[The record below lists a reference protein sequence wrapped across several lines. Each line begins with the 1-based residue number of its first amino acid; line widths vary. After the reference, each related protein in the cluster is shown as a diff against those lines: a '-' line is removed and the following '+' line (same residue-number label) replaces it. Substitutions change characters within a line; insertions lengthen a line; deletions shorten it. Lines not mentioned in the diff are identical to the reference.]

1 MIYRLKELQGDTIA
15 VPQLVFSKLGIAE
28 EYNVRVALY
37 VLATGITDPDK
48 ICADLKLRS
57 RISAESAL
65 SFWAGAGLLERYEE
79 NAAPGAEPSAPAP
92 MTWAEIAAAS
102 RTDPMISS
110 LIDCAQTGF
119 ARPLTHREMEKL
131 VNLYVQEGFA
141 PETVMLCVAYVASCG
156 KRTMAAVVHE
166 LKVWRTEGVET
177 GEQADA
183 HLKLLALRR
192 SREQY
197 VSGLLGISTDEL
209 TLGGRKAIARWYEVY
224 GYDDAMVQEAAVQA
238 GPKRDL
244 WYWNSILKTWNAK
257 GLRTIHDVRGPVAD
271 AGASRNIRVDREA
284 PSGNDFLGNSSLSAS
299 LNRLKKRS
307 NTEPEVTHMRTKNE
321 LYQEALRT
329 VAARRQMARAR
340 AEDARAEAEAAVPAL
355 RHAEDEVRVRGLR
368 CALAGASGK
377 DRTEAA
383 AALADARQKLTDL
396 LAASGRPADALE
408 PKFSCKLCQD
418 TGTVNGRT
426 CSCVHKVMQQLR
438 RQEIE
443 QLSSLSISSF
453 DTMELRYYPNTMDTQ
468 NGVNVRVYM
477 GRLLDGLKQYAEDFS
492 PTESESL
499 MLIGNAGLGKTHA
512 ALAIAGLVLEQGHD
526 VIYVSSP
533 DFFGKI
539 EASRF
544 DPSGDAD
551 TLLRTA
557 STADLLIL
565 DDLGTEFVTPYFITV
580 FYSLLNNRL
589 GAGLPTIITTNITD
603 GALLEKRY
611 TEKISSRLSAFI
623 PFRFLGE
630 DIRPQKAAE

>member
-1 MIYRLKELQGDTIA
+1 
-15 VPQLVFSKLGIAE
+15 
-28 EYNVRVALY
+28 
-37 VLATGITDPDK
+37 
-48 ICADLKLRS
+48 
-57 RISAESAL
+57 
-65 SFWAGAGLLERYEE
+65 
-79 NAAPGAEPSAPAP
+79 
-92 MTWAEIAAAS
+92 
-102 RTDPMISS
+102 
-110 LIDCAQTGF
+110 
-119 ARPLTHREMEKL
+119 
-131 VNLYVQEGFA
+131 
-141 PETVMLCVAYVASCG
+141 
-156 KRTMAAVVHE
+156 
-166 LKVWRTEGVET
+166 
-177 GEQADA
+177 
-183 HLKLLALRR
+183 
-192 SREQY
+192 
-197 VSGLLGISTDEL
+197 
-209 TLGGRKAIARWYEVY
+209 
-224 GYDDAMVQEAAVQA
+224 
-238 GPKRDL
+238 
-244 WYWNSILKTWNAK
+244 
-257 GLRTIHDVRGPVAD
+257 
-271 AGASRNIRVDREA
+271 
-284 PSGNDFLGNSSLSAS
+284 
-299 LNRLKKRS
+299 
-307 NTEPEVTHMRTKNE
+307 MRTKNE

-383 AALADARQKLTDL
+383 AALADARQKLTAL

-453 DTMELRYYPNTMDTQ
+453 DTMELRYYPNTMDAQ
-468 NGVNVRVYM
+468 NGVNVRAYM

-512 ALAIAGLVLEQGHD
+512 ALAIAGIVLEKGYD

-533 DFFGKI
+533 DFFSKLEGLHFG
-539 EASRF
+539 A
-544 DPSGDAD
+544 DPAD
-551 TLLRTA
+551 EEETLMQTA
-557 STADLLIL
+557 AGADLLIL